1 MKGQAKPDPQSA
13 IVPASVPPE
22 TLRDRI
28 TRMMHEK
35 RITPDDPTYDVLL
48 GELMIAEE
56 LERLL
61 TEAPVTLLRTLKA
74 LQAERLVEC
83 DRYLKDLRET
93 AIQQQD
99 TYVKQ
104 QESAIVKSVA
114 RLLQYTKDQ
123 AELQTWKQVLL
134 PMSVMVLTLFGSG
147 LLTGWFSNASLSPKP
162 SPIAPGQPVKLTERQ
177 VELLKLLDKPEGQV
191 ALDIVKYNPGK
202 IEDCLQSQS
211 SILKEAI
218 ALPKL
223 GKVEYGACLLWLV
236 PTEQRR
242 FAP

>member
-1 MKGQAKPDPQSA
+1 MNGQSKPDSKSA
-13 IVPASVPPE
+13 IVPVSVPAE

-28 TRMMHEK
+28 TRMMNEK

-61 TEAPVTLLRTLKA
+61 NEAPASILKTLKIV
-74 LQAERLVEC
+74 QSERLVDC
-83 DRYLKDLRET
+83 DRYLRDLRET
-93 AIQQQD
+93 SIQQQD
-99 TYVKQ
+99 TYLKQ

-123 AELQTWKQVLL
+123 AELQTWKHVVL

-147 LLTGWFSNASLSPKP
+147 LATGWFSNASLSPKP
-162 SPIAPGQPVKLTERQ
+162 SPIVPGQPVKLTERQ
-177 VELLKLLDKPEGQV
+177 VELLKILEKPDGQV

-211 SILKEAI
+211 SILKESI

-223 GKVEYGACLLWLV
+223 GKVEYGACVLWLV

-242 FAP
+242 FSP

>member
-1 MKGQAKPDPQSA
+1 MGNLFNHRSDSGKNRS
-13 IVPASVPPE
+13 IVRQTAFEKACATLPE
-22 TLRDRI
+22 AERLRLI
-28 TRMMHEK
+28 Q
-35 RITPDDPTYDVLL
+35 IIQLYGLNPDDPLFAILGSHATIAQALL
-48 GELMIAEE
+48 D
-56 LERLL
+56 
-61 TEAPVTLLRTLKA
+61 APEQNREVMLKTQREMLA
-74 LQAERLVEC
+74 QLSL
-83 DRYLKDLRET
+83 YLNKVKDQSIRE
-93 AIQQQD
+93 
-99 TYVKQ
+99 

-123 AELQTWKQVLL
+123 AELQTWKHVVL

-147 LLTGWFSNASLSPKP
+147 LATGWFSSASLSPKP

-177 VELLKLLDKPEGQV
+177 VELLKILDKPDGQV

-211 SILKEAI
+211 SILKESI

-223 GKVEYGACLLWLV
+223 GKVEYGACVLWLV

-242 FAP
+242 FSP

>member
-1 MKGQAKPDPQSA
+1 MNGKSKPDPKSA
-13 IVPASVPPE
+13 IVSVSAPPE

-28 TRMMHEK
+28 TRMMNEK
-35 RITPDDPTYDVLL
+35 KITPDDPTYDVLL

-61 TEAPVTLLRTLKA
+61 SEAPASILKVIKIV
-74 LQAERLVEC
+74 QSERIIDC
-83 DRYLKDLRET
+83 DRYLKELRET
-93 AIQQQD
+93 AVQQHE

-104 QESAIVKSVA
+104 QENAIVKSVSK
-114 RLLQYTKDQ
+114 LLQYTKDQ
-123 AELQTWKQVLL
+123 AELQTWKHVVL
-134 PMSVMVLTLFGSG
+134 PMTVMVLTLFGSG
-147 LLTGWFSNASLSPKP
+147 LATGWFSSASLSPKP

-177 VELLKLLDKPEGQV
+177 VEALKILEQSEGQL

-211 SILKEAI
+211 SILKETI

-242 FAP
+242 FSP